1 MIKYKF
7 LSIALLCFISIQS
20 SAKENLIDFERRI
33 DKTQSVQ
40 AGADFEISSSFS
52 DIDYQTW
59 DKNEI
64 QITVIL
70 SVNTKN
76 EKDAERFFEKVD
88 IDYQASSSRVKLKT
102 KWEGNWNSSKDGS
115 FKIQL
120 IVFAPSS
127 INLDL
132 KHSFGATSIN
142 EITNAKIDSEY
153 GSLDIGA
160 CMGTNNRLEVSFG
173 SVSIGSLDGGELDVE
188 YGDAK
193 IGKVQNDCEFNV
205 SFSNANITL
214 MPNFSGEIEVN
225 NSYSDCDVYI
235 QKDQGINFTYSA
247 SFGDVSYPKYL
258 SVVKKD
264 KEMFSEEIEC
274 NYGNSALNLLV
285 NNSFGDFKLKSQN

>member
-1 MIKYKF
+1 MIKYNILIIAI
-7 LSIALLCFISIQS
+7 LSLISIKAT
-20 SAKENLIDFERRI
+20 AKENLIDFERRM

-59 DKNEI
+59 DKNEVKI
-64 QITVIL
+64 SVIL
-70 SVNTKN
+70 SVDTKN
-76 EKDAERFFEKVD
+76 EKEAERFFDKVD
-88 IDYQASSSRVKLKT
+88 IDYQASSSLVKLKT

-160 CMGTNNRLEVSFG
+160 CTGTNNRLEVSFG
-173 SVSIGSLDGGELDVE
+173 SVSIGSFDGGELDIE

-193 IGKVQNDCEFNV
+193 VGRINGDAEVNV
-205 SFSNANITL
+205 SFSNARLTLAPSITSQL
-214 MPNFSGEIEVN
+214 EIN
-225 NSYSDCDVYI
+225 NSYSDCTVFVK
-235 QKDQGINFTYSA
+235 KDQGLHLDYKG
-247 SFGDVSYPKYL
+247 SFSDISYPKYL
-258 SVVKKD
+258 SEIKKD
-264 KEMFSEEIEC
+264 KEMFTEEIEC
-274 NYGNSALNLLV
+274 SYGNSALNLLV
-285 NNSFGDFKLKSQN
+285 NNSFGDLTLKSQN

>member
-20 SAKENLIDFERRI
+20 SAKENLIEFERRI
-33 DKTQSVQ
+33 DKTQSVL
-40 AGADFEISSSFS
+40 AGAAFEISSSFS

-59 DKNEI
+59 DKNEVKI
-64 QITVIL
+64 SVIL
-70 SVNTKN
+70 SVDTKN
-76 EKDAERFFEKVD
+76 EKEAERFFEKVD
-88 IDYQASSSRVKLKT
+88 IDYQGSSSRVKLKT

-132 KHSFGATSIN
+132 SHSFGATSIN

-153 GSLDIGA
+153 GSLAIGA
-160 CMGTNNRLEVSFG
+160 CIGTNNRLEVSFG
-173 SVSIGSLDGGELDVE
+173 SVSIGSLDGGELDIE

-193 IGKVQNDCEFNV
+193 IGKVQNDCVFNL

-214 MPNFSGEIEVN
+214 TPNFSGEIEIN

-235 QKDQGINFTYSA
+235 QKDQGLNFEYNG
-247 SFGDVSYPKYL
+247 SFSDVSYPKHL
-258 SVVKKD
+258 SVLKKE
-264 KEMFSEEIEC
+264 KEMFTEEIEC
-274 NYGNSALNLLV
+274 NNGNLALNLLV

>member
-205 SFSNANITL
+205 SFSNATITL
-214 MPNFSGEIEVN
+214 MPHFSGEIEVN

-274 NYGNSALNLLV
+274 NYGNSALKLLV

>member
-1 MIKYKF
+1 MIKYNILIIAI
-7 LSIALLCFISIQS
+7 LSLISIKAT
-20 SAKENLIDFERRI
+20 AKENLIDFERRI

-59 DKNEI
+59 DKNEVKI
-64 QITVIL
+64 SVIL
-70 SVNTKN
+70 SVDTKN
-76 EKDAERFFEKVD
+76 EKEAERFFDKVD

-173 SVSIGSLDGGELDVE
+173 SVSIGSFDGGELDIE

-193 IGKVQNDCEFNV
+193 VGRINGDAEVNV
-205 SFSNANITL
+205 SFSNARLTLAPSITSQL
-214 MPNFSGEIEVN
+214 EIN
-225 NSYSDCDVYI
+225 SSYSDCTVFV
-235 QKDQGINFTYSA
+235 QKDQGLHLDYKG
-247 SFGDVSYPKYL
+247 SFSDISYPKYL
-258 SVVKKD
+258 SEIKKD
-264 KEMFSEEIEC
+264 KEMFTEEIEC
-274 NYGNSALNLLV
+274 SYGNSALKLLV
-285 NNSFGDFKLKSQN
+285 NNSFGDFTLKSQN